1 MKTKMKKTAAYLLA
15 LLLVI
20 QMVPAFADTIYS
32 KSYTQDN
39 VNYRDAIE
47 ITPAMDADILKVG
60 MTNQLSVQDGYTKIS
75 WASDHPEIATVD
87 STGLVE
93 AVGPGKVTITVIS
106 EGQYKDT
113 ISFKVVADTKAEE
126 PKTDPAAQ
134 GEESGNNQGEAQ
146 AQDEKII
153 IFIKGNKTKT
163 EYNGQIQKNTYT
175 VTTSNDALFDESK
188 LTMTAD
194 HLGQA
199 KDCGVEQDTM
209 SETDFA
215 YDGNAEIVVS
225 NGWIQIKPKAI
236 TIKADDKKILVGREE
251 PTFTAS
257 VVEDLGSAEAPD
269 LSGIT
274 YEIIGDRITPIIDK
288 GTIIGNYKMNSPL
301 SGKLTVVESKPLY
314 NIIKVSGTYYRLKK
328 TQIWT
333 EKDPVKDKNGT
344 LTAADY
350 VVDGY
355 DFSDLTITVGGKEY
369 LYNCEKNAEAI
380 VLGANYYEI
389 KNGATISIVKNKI
402 GAMSNGKPNW
412 LIPEADRYTDK
423 NETDSI
429 HRDFEAVLHEAD
441 IKAEVQDIYYMLSVD
456 GSQDYYKLRKGTIT
470 AKPYDKVTVTDQRL
484 KKVKESE
491 YILSAYDFTNTVI
504 TIDGVDYKYNDG
516 SLDEYEN
523 YFTATFDMV
532 VKSERFNSNVKWFND
547 KASWLDGSYEQYGT
561 LPNNT
566 VGFHANYNAT
576 THKAEERPDTL
587 PDEDTVKEQSVTITS
602 NWPKGKPAFVGTK
615 IVLTAN
621 PVGFEGVETNIQW
634 ERSVDKENW
643 EIIEGANSLTYEY
656 VLSIE
661 NAKYSWRVVVTEKTE

>member
-32 KSYTQDN
+32 ESYTQDN
-39 VNYRDAIE
+39 INYRDAIE

-75 WASDHPEIATVD
+75 WVSDHPEIATVD

-576 THKAEERPDTL
+576 THKAKQRER
-587 PDEDTVKEQSVTITS
+587 SVSIES
-602 NWPKGKPAFVGTK
+602 NWPEGKIAYPGAK
-615 IVLTAN
+615 ITLTAKLE
-621 PVGFEGVETNIQW
+621 GFGENVTLQW
-634 ERSVDKENW
+634 QHSTDQENW
-643 EIIEGANSLTYEY
+643 TDEPGANEISYTYTLDETTAY
-656 VLSIE
+656 
-661 NAKYSWRVVVTEKTE
+661 YYWRVFADDAN

>member
-1 MKTKMKKTAAYLLA
+1 MKTTMKKTAAYLLA

-20 QMVPAFADTIYS
+20 QMVPAFADTTYS
-32 KSYTQDN
+32 GTYIQKDVT
-39 VNYRDAIE
+39 YRDAIE
-47 ITPAMDADILKVG
+47 IIPGLDIDILKVG
-60 MTNQLSVQDGYTKIS
+60 MENQLTVSSDYRNIV
-75 WASDHPEIATVD
+75 WESDHPEIATVD
-87 STGLVE
+87 EDGLVK
-93 AVGPGKVTITVIS
+93 AVGAGKVTITVVS

-113 ISFKVVADTKAEE
+113 ISFKVVAETKDEE
-126 PKTDPAAQ
+126 PATEPEAQ
-134 GEESGNNQGEAQ
+134 PEEGNTEPDAQPEESGNGQDKEQ
-146 AQDEKII
+146 VQDEKFI

-163 EYNGQIQKNTYT
+163 EYNGTVQKNTYT
-175 VTTSNDALFDESK
+175 ITTSNDALFDESR

-194 HLGQA
+194 HLA
-199 KDCGVEQDTM
+199 EEKDCGVWQDTM
-209 SETDFA
+209 SEADFT

-484 KKVKESE
+484 KKVKEGE
-491 YILSAYDFTNTVI
+491 YILNAYDFTNTVI

-547 KASWLDGSYEQYGT
+547 KASWLDGSYEQYGS

-576 THKAEERPDTL
+576 THKAKQRER
-587 PDEDTVKEQSVTITS
+587 SVTITS
-602 NWPKGKPAFVGTK
+602 NWPDGKIAYPGAK
-615 IVLTAN
+615 ITLTAT
-621 PVGFEGVETNIQW
+621 VIGFSDNVRFQW
-634 ERSVDKENW
+634 QYSTDMENW
-643 EIIEGANSLTYEY
+643 TNEPGANGISYTYTLNETTANY
-656 VLSIE
+656 
-661 NAKYSWRVVVTEKTE
+661 YWRVSADEAN